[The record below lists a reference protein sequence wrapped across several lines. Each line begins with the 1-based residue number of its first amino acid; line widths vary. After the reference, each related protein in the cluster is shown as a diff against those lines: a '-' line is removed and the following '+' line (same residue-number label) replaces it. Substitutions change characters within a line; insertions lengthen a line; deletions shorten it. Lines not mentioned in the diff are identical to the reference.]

1 MTPSLARLAKVASHA
16 TLGLALMAASAA
28 QAVVLDGHIK
38 LSTAT
43 GNNTPVKPNLQLT
56 IDQTPEGNYTGA
68 TFLHQWGLLKLVSVN
83 IDEGSSWYVVKKGAL
98 INASTSSATGAQSIP
113 GLGNSTTTQG
123 GVKVGNDF
131 YLAGL
136 TRTSYTTPP
145 TVFGW
150 VHLRK
155 DIWGR
160 FKIVDAAV
168 AYDETGIV
176 AGTRLTALPT
186 P

>member
-1 MTPSLARLAKVASHA
+1 MTPSLTTLARHA
-16 TLGLALMAASAA
+16 TFAIALLGGASAT
-28 QAVVLDGHIK
+28 QAVVLDGHIT
-38 LSTAT
+38 LSTVT
-43 GNNTPVKPNLQLT
+43 GASGSVKPNLKLN
-56 IDQTPEGNYTGA
+56 IDQTPEGNYTGV

-83 IDEGSSWYVVKKGAL
+83 IDEGSSWYVVKKGDL
-98 INASTSSATGAQSIP
+98 VNASTSGSTGAQSIP

-136 TRTSYTTPP
+136 TRTSYTTPA

-176 AGTRLTALPT
+176 AGTRLTALPA